1 MVKTIICTG
10 VMKGEKCLFISHEEP
25 EVQLREYLLN
35 MASSDK
41 IWDIEIISEGVIQQ
55 TPFQAYDWT
64 ERLIEKSLPVRFLID
79 GLTALKH
86 AYSEEDFQDIIRSI
100 VNVAKQY
107 NVTLMMTLIGNSM
120 EREMG
125 VSTLADNILALTLER
140 NGDRIV
146 RRIGVIKARG
156 SRVDNV
162 MKVLRFTA
170 GGKMSVS
177 N

>member
-1 MVKTIICTG
+1 M
-10 VMKGEKCLFISHEEP
+10 
-25 EVQLREYLLN
+25 
-35 MASSDK
+35 
-41 IWDIEIISEGVIQQ
+41 
-55 TPFQAYDWT
+55 
-64 ERLIEKSLPVRFLID
+64 
-79 GLTALKH
+79 
-86 AYSEEDFQDIIRSI
+86 
-100 VNVAKQY
+100 NVAKQY